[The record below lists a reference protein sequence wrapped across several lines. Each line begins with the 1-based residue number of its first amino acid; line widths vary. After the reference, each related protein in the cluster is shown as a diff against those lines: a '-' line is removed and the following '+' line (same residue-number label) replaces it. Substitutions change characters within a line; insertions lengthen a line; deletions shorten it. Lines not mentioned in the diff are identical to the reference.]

1 MPGRG
6 QLPPSLGVPCPRLS
20 SCQLC
25 SGVSSWRSQLPQHPR
40 QTELVLQVGGST
52 LCTIYYLLPSSQFL
66 FAFSFLRSKQRQSN
80 SQRDSPRR
88 SVAIDNYS
96 SLNNSLHEAA
106 SASASTTQS
115 QPSSQSNGQT
125 SHEAKD
131 VTDNAIV
138 DASPPLAMTQSTL
151 DTLNSMTTENIK
163 DERNDLDNSKGE

>member
-6 QLPPSLGVPCPRLS
+6 QLPPSLGVPGPRLP
-20 SCQLC
+20 SCQLWPR
-25 SGVSSWRSQLPQHPR
+25 VSSWRSQLPQHPR

-88 SVAIDNYS
+88 SAAIDNYS

-106 SASASTTQS
+106 SASTTQS
-115 QPSSQSNGQT
+115 QPSSQSNGQA